1 MINEILTLYLL
12 ASDGMATRKM
22 GVRIQV
28 PGGGVGVGVS
38 SGGHDG
44 EDDVG
49 GEGRGGRSST
59 PSIFNPKY
67 NPAPCTIIHAY
78 LHPRIST

>member
-28 PGGGVGVGVS
+28 PGGGVGVG
-38 SGGHDG
+38 SGGDDG

-49 GEGRGGRSST
+49 GGGRGGRSSA

-67 NPAPCTIIHAY
+67 NPAPCTLIHAY